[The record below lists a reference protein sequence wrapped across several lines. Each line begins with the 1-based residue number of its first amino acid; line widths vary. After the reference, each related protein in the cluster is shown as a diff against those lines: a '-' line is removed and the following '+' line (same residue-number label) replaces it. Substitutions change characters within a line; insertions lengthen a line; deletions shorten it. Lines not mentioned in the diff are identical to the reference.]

1 MNIRF
6 MVKYGEKGHLEQL
19 IGGKIR
25 FAPAKT
31 YIEIEETQHQKGQG
45 DLLEGKMKIKAE
57 RMRIFHPETNELI
70 QEVPSCVI
78 LWSTPDVK
86 RMPVFCLS
94 QYDDSSIQDYKDDE
108 NYTIAIPEEKLAGI
122 RVDFPK
128 ATHALVI
135 LDPDEFI
142 NDVQSIPDHRIVGD
156 SIRYYD
162 YDINPLQMFMFLSS
176 GDETVQ
182 TGGPFTM
189 TYEDKFRLL
198 LRKDKDFSKQDEY
211 RFIGIEEIIDEP
223 EFYDFKLT
231 SRYLLVPI
239 EQLKQ
244 LPIKM

>member
-1 MNIRF
+1 MNFRF
-6 MVKYGEKGHLEQL
+6 MVKYGEKEHLEQL

-25 FAPAKT
+25 FAPAKA

-45 DLLEGKMKIKAE
+45 DLLEGKVRIKAD
-57 RMRIFHPETNELI
+57 RMRRFHLETNELI
-70 QEVPSCVI
+70 QEGQSCVI
-78 LWSTPDVK
+78 LLSVPDIK

-94 QYDDSSIQDYKDDE
+94 QYDDSSIQNYKDDE
-108 NYTIAIPEEKLAGI
+108 NYTIAISEEKLAGI
-122 RVDFPK
+122 RADFPK

-142 NDVQSIPDHRIVGD
+142 NDVQSIPNHRIVGD

-162 YDINPLQMFMFLSS
+162 YDINPLQMFMFLSF

-189 TYEDKFRLL
+189 SYEDRFRLL
-198 LRKDKDFSKQDEY
+198 LRKDKDFSNQNEY
-211 RFIGIEEIIDEP
+211 RFIEIDETIDDP

-231 SRYLLVPI
+231 SRYLLVSI
-239 EQLKQ
+239 DQLRQ